1 MGQAS
6 FFPLILTD
14 NGGEFSNIS
23 AFEND
28 LNGNQE
34 TKLFFCDP
42 YKSCQKP
49 HVEKNHTIL
58 RDICPKGT
66 SFNSFTQQD
75 VNLIFS
81 HMNSIKRKKLQGKS
95 PYEML
100 NFMYGFDLAGLLGI
114 SHIPAEQVIQSPKLL
129 KLLLH
134 K

>member
-58 RDICPKGT
+58 HDICPKGT

-81 HMNSIKRKKLQGKS
+81 HMNSIKRKNCKVNRLTI
-95 PYEML
+95 
-100 NFMYGFDLAGLLGI
+100 FIA
-114 SHIPAEQVIQSPKLL
+114 
-129 KLLLH
+129 
-134 K
+134 